1 MLVAMSSPVSWDVAE
16 RVGVWVSSGKL
27 KAISGS
33 QLTVLDPRTQR
44 RLESDFARFTEQAED
59 LVVRATGLKP
69 PTGPPRGMVV
79 DRADWVRANIR
90 SFRRLLSPLLD
101 KLEQTQMPRTLSSVS
116 GAVTGSQLGFVIG
129 WMSTRVL
136 GQYDIL
142 FTEDSATSGA
152 GSSAA
157 GASSTGTSSGT
168 LNGTN
173 GSTREN
179 GSAGEGHSSAGD
191 ATGDESTG
199 GDVVSYVGPN
209 IVGIERR
216 NGFPPEQFRLWIA
229 LHEVTHRCQFTGVPW
244 LHEYFLSLV
253 EEGLAGMTPD
263 PKRFTESLRHAIE
276 EIRAGRNP
284 LEQSGIIGLVAAPE
298 QLATIGKIQALMSL
312 LEGHGDIT
320 MNRAGAELVP
330 EADRFAKALRERRKK
345 AGPAARIMQQLIGM
359 DAKLRQY
366 EQGERFIE
374 AVEASGG
381 PELLAKVWVAPDRLP
396 TLDEIREPAKW
407 IARMDTPQLVAG

>member
-1 MLVAMSSPVSWDVAE
+1 MSSPVSWDVAE

-27 KAISGS
+27 KAVSGS
-33 QLTVLDPRTQR
+33 QLTVLDPRTKR
-44 RLESDFARFTEQAED
+44 KLDSDFARFTEQAED
-59 LVVRATGLKP
+59 LVVRATGLAP

-90 SFRRLLSPLLD
+90 SFRRLLGPLLD
-101 KLEQTQMPRTLSSVS
+101 KLEQSQMPRALSSVS

-142 FTEDSATSGA
+142 FTEDS
-152 GSSAA
+152 SSATGSDGVDPA
-157 GASSTGTSSGT
+157 DPGA
-168 LNGTN
+168 
-173 GSTREN
+173 
-179 GSAGEGHSSAGD
+179 
-191 ATGDESTG
+191 G

-209 IVGIERR
+209 IVGLERR

-263 PKRFTESLRHAIE
+263 PKRFTESLRHALD

-330 EADRFAKALRERRKK
+330 EADRFAKALRERRKR
-345 AGPAARIMQQLIGM
+345 AGPAARLMQQLIGM

-374 AVEASGG
+374 AVEAIGG
-381 PELLAKVWVAPDRLP
+381 PELLAKVWLAPDRLP
-396 TLDEIREPAKW
+396 TLDEIREPDKW
-407 IARMDTPQLVAG
+407 VARMNTPQLVAG

>member
-1 MLVAMSSPVSWDVAE
+1 MSSPVSWDVAE
-16 RVGVWVSSGKL
+16 RVGVWVSSGRL
-27 KAISGS
+27 KTIGGP
-33 QLTVLDPRTQR
+33 QLVELDSKAAA
-44 RLESDFARFTEQAED
+44 EVEADFARFTAQAED
-59 LVVRATGLKP
+59 LVVRATGLHP
-69 PTGPPRGMVV
+69 RSGPPRGVVV

-90 SFRRLLSPLLD
+90 SFRRLLAPLLE
-101 KLEQTQMPRTLSSVS
+101 KLEQSQLPRPLSSVS
-116 GAVTGSQLGFVIG
+116 GAVTGTQLGLVIG

-142 FTEDSATSGA
+142 FTEDSGADSDSASPKATNPD
-152 GSSAA
+152 
-157 GASSTGTSSGT
+157 STSIESTSPESTSS
-168 LNGTN
+168 
-173 GSTREN
+173 
-179 GSAGEGHSSAGD
+179 
-191 ATGDESTG
+191 G

-209 IVGIERR
+209 IVGLERKH
-216 NGFPPEQFRLWIA
+216 GFPPDQFRLWIA

-244 LHEYFLSLV
+244 LHEYFLGLV

-263 PKRFTESLRHAIE
+263 PGRFAESLRRAID

-284 LEQSGIIGLVAAPE
+284 LEQSGLIGLFAAPE

-330 EADRFAKALRERRKK
+330 EAARFASALRERRKR
-345 AGPAARIMQQLIGM
+345 AGPGARLMQQLIGM

-374 AVEASGG
+374 AVEAVGG
-381 PELLAKVWVAPDRLP
+381 PDLLARVWEAPDRLP
-396 TLDEIREPAKW
+396 TLEEIRDPSAW
-407 IARMDTPQLVAG
+407 VARINSLQLVAG

>member
-1 MLVAMSSPVSWDVAE
+1 
-16 RVGVWVSSGKL
+16 
-27 KAISGS
+27 
-33 QLTVLDPRTQR
+33 
-44 RLESDFARFTEQAED
+44 
-59 LVVRATGLKP
+59 
-69 PTGPPRGMVV
+69 
-79 DRADWVRANIR
+79 
-90 SFRRLLSPLLD
+90 
-101 KLEQTQMPRTLSSVS
+101 MPRTLSSVS

-142 FTEDSATSGA
+142 FTEDSAASGV
-152 GSSAA
+152 
-157 GASSTGTSSGT
+157 TSS
-168 LNGTN
+168 
-173 GSTREN
+173 EN
-179 GSAGEGHSSAGD
+179 GS
-191 ATGDESTG
+191 G
-199 GDVVSYVGPN
+199 GDIVSYVGPN
-209 IVGIERR
+209 IVGLERR
-216 NGFPPEQFRLWIA
+216 HGFPPEQFRLWIA

-253 EEGLAGMTPD
+253 EEGLSGMTPD
-263 PKRFTESLRHAIE
+263 PKRFTESLRHALD

-320 MNRAGAELVP
+320 MNRAGVDLVP
-330 EADRFAKALRERRKK
+330 EADRFAKALRERRKR
-345 AGPAARIMQQLIGM
+345 AGPAARLMQQLIGM

-381 PELLAKVWVAPDRLP
+381 PELLAKVWVSPDRLP
-396 TLDEIREPAKW
+396 TLDEIREPADW
-407 IARMDTPQLVAG
+407 IARMNSPQLVAG

>member
-1 MLVAMSSPVSWDVAE
+1 MSSPVSWDVAE
-16 RVGVWVSSGKL
+16 RVGVWVSSGRL
-27 KAISGS
+27 KALGGQ
-33 QLTVLDPRTQR
+33 QLLVLDSKTSAAV
-44 RLESDFARFTEQAED
+44 EADFIRFTAQAED
-59 LVVRATGLKP
+59 LVVRATGLEP
-69 PTGPPRGMVV
+69 RSGPPRGVVV

-90 SFRRLLSPLLD
+90 SFRRLLAPLID
-101 KLEQTQMPRTLSSVS
+101 KLEQTQLPRPLSSVS
-116 GAVTGSQLGFVIG
+116 GAVTGTQLGLVIG

-142 FTEDSATSGA
+142 FTEDSISAAEEDKA
-152 GSSAA
+152 GS
-157 GASSTGTSSGT
+157 
-168 LNGTN
+168 
-173 GSTREN
+173 
-179 GSAGEGHSSAGD
+179 GES
-191 ATGDESTG
+191 G

-209 IVGIERR
+209 IVGLERR
-216 NGFPPEQFRLWIA
+216 HGFAPEQFRLWIA

-253 EEGLAGMTPD
+253 DEGLSGMTPD
-263 PKRFTESLRHAIE
+263 PGRFAESLRRAID

-284 LEQSGIIGLVAAPE
+284 LEQSGLIGLVAGPE

-330 EADRFAKALRERRKK
+330 DAAKFAAVLHDRRKR
-345 AGPAARIMQQLIGM
+345 AGPAARLMQQLIGM

-374 AVEASGG
+374 AVETIGG
-381 PELLAKVWVAPDRLP
+381 PELLARVWEAPDRLP
-396 TLDEIREPAKW
+396 SLEEIRDPSAW
-407 IARMDTPQLVAG
+407 VARMNSLQLVAG

>member
-1 MLVAMSSPVSWDVAE
+1 MLDHMSSPVSWDVAE

-44 RLESDFARFTEQAED
+44 NLDSDFARFTEQAED
-59 LVVRATGLKP
+59 LVVRATGLAP

-101 KLEQTQMPRTLSSVS
+101 KLEQTQMPRSLSSVS

-142 FTEDSATSGA
+142 FAEDSATSGI
-152 GSSAA
+152 GSS
-157 GASSTGTSSGT
+157 GNEISGQ
-168 LNGTN
+168 GHSGN
-173 GSTREN
+173 GSN
-179 GSAGEGHSSAGD
+179 G
-191 ATGDESTG
+191 ATGETGAREEDGESGSG
-199 GDVVSYVGPN
+199 GDIVSYVGPN
-209 IVGIERR
+209 IVGLERLH
-216 NGFPPEQFRLWIA
+216 GFPPEQFRLWIA

-253 EEGLAGMTPD
+253 EEGLSGMTPD
-263 PKRFTESLRHAIE
+263 PKRFTESLRHALE

-320 MNRAGAELVP
+320 MNRAGADLVP
-330 EADRFAKALRERRKK
+330 EADRFAKALRERRKR
-345 AGPAARIMQQLIGM
+345 AGPAARLMQQLIGM

-396 TLDEIREPAKW
+396 TLDEIRDPAAW
-407 IARMDTPQLVAG
+407 IARMDSPQLVAG

>member
-1 MLVAMSSPVSWDVAE
+1 MSSPVSWDVAE
-16 RVGVWVSSGKL
+16 RVGVWVSSGRL

-33 QLTVLDPRTQR
+33 QLTVLDPRTR
-44 RLESDFARFTEQAED
+44 AKLDSDFARFTEQSEG
-59 LVVRATGLKP
+59 LVVKATGLVP
-69 PTGPPRGMVV
+69 PTGPPHGMVV

-142 FTEDSATSGA
+142 FTEESVGSETSDGDS
-152 GSSAA
+152 
-157 GASSTGTSSGT
+157 
-168 LNGTN
+168 
-173 GSTREN
+173 
-179 GSAGEGHSSAGD
+179 
-191 ATGDESTG
+191 

-209 IVGIERR
+209 IVGLERR
-216 NGFPPEQFRLWIA
+216 HDFPPEQFRLWIA

-263 PKRFTESLRHAIE
+263 PKRFTESLRHALD

-330 EADRFAKALRERRKK
+330 EADRFAKALRERRKR
-345 AGPAARIMQQLIGM
+345 AGPAARLMQQLIGM

-374 AVEASGG
+374 AVEATGG
-381 PELLAKVWVAPDRLP
+381 PELLAKVWEAPDRLP

-407 IARMDTPQLVAG
+407 IARMSTPQLVAG